1 MRKLLTSF
9 AAATALATAS
19 LSAPVAAQD
28 EMSPAQEAK
37 MLEMMGSLFQADP
50 LTPEQEARLP
60 IATQVVNQVMPE
72 GFYGEMMG
80 EMMDGI
86 MGTMFGMLTGPLG
99 ADGLITRKVGL
110 DDDAMPE
117 LNDEEASEIVAL
129 LDPAAEQRGDV
140 IQTVMTEWMQ
150 GMFTQMEP
158 PMREGLSKA
167 YAVRFDESELADVQ
181 AFFATDT
188 GAKYATESMAI
199 FADPQ
204 IMSAMMQTMP
214 AVMGSLGDMA
224 ESMEA
229 AMAELP
235 EERGYDELSA
245 AQRSRLAA
253 LLSLSEADLK
263 MQMEMAAQN
272 AEEMEEDSDTSQ

>member
-1 MRKLLTSF
+1 MS
-9 AAATALATAS
+9 
-19 LSAPVAAQD
+19 D
-28 EMSPAQEAK
+28 EQEAQMMQ
-37 MLEMMGSLFQADP
+37 MLGQMFQADP

-60 IATQVVNQVMPE
+60 IASQVVNQVMPE

-80 EMMDGI
+80 EMMDGV
-86 MGTMFGMLTGPLG
+86 MGPLFGMLTGPLG
-99 ADGLITRKVGL
+99 ADGLIARKVGL

-117 LNDEEASEIVAL
+117 LSDEEASEIVAL

-140 IQTVMTEWMQ
+140 IQTVMMEWMQ

-167 YAVRFDESELADVQ
+167 YAVRFDEAELADVQ
-181 AFFATDT
+181 AFFATGT

-214 AVMGSLGDMA
+214 AVMGSVGDMA

-235 EERGYDELSA
+235 AERGYNELSA
-245 AQRSRLAA
+245 AQRSRLAT
-253 LLSLSEADLK
+253 LVSLSEADLK
-263 MQMEMAAQN
+263 MQMEMAAQDA
-272 AEEMEEDSDTSQ
+272 AEVEEGSDTSQ